1 MMWSLTKIASK
12 TDFLSFLR
20 GRDLRHGSTLHPG
33 YSLPAMFRS
42 LWEMATAAGV
52 AVSLHPQWRR
62 QSAASKGNR
71 FLADRQPDSKHRRF
85 WSFDFRQPVAPL

>member
-1 MMWSLTKIASK
+1 
-12 TDFLSFLR
+12 
-20 GRDLRHGSTLHPG
+20 
-33 YSLPAMFRS
+33 MFRS

-71 FLADRQPDSKHRRF
+71 FLADRQPDNKHRRF